1 VSYGTGRFCDGNE
14 NVDAGSAPRLRVVQ
28 LTNWGSPMGPLK
40 KYLKIDLGKRGAFSE
55 AEWVNAMSRATPF
68 LTRLAATGARSM
80 MPGATAVVY
89 EDEKF
94 FVISSSPSHHSNEAK
109 NFSNQKR

>member
-1 VSYGTGRFCDGNE
+1 
-14 NVDAGSAPRLRVVQ
+14 
-28 LTNWGSPMGPLK
+28 MGPLT

-55 AEWVNAMSRATPF
+55 TEWVNAMSGATPF

-89 EDEKF
+89 EGEKF
-94 FVISSSPSHHSNEAK
+94 FVISSSPSHHSNEAT